1 MKRLLCALLTI
12 ALLISCLPAAL
23 AEGNQEATLSILA
36 TRHVEGSFTDIN
48 DLWWFKY
55 LKHYLAGEG
64 WDVTF
69 ELEQTLE
76 PEERISL
83 LLATD
88 DLPDVLWGGTLMTNV
103 NQVIYGAGEGMLMD
117 WTPYFNAETMPNAYG
132 KLAEYAGVFTLPNGA
147 IYSMPRL
154 SGRVYYTSLGSYP
167 TTRCFVNT
175 KWLEQCNLEMPTTL
189 DGFIDMLRAFKGV
202 TSESGETW
210 PVCSIASFIEDVIW
224 NALGFYGSNEGA
236 NTAWDGTDFAI
247 RDGKLELPCYTEQ
260 YKEFLKYMNILYS
273 EGLIHP
279 DHFTL
284 DEITKRGMMS
294 EGLCGVFCD
303 WTMALSQTT
312 DAYADYVCYSPL
324 SSDSCEKPVGSLG
337 VVVGSSGISASAKTE
352 HPELIAKIVDYM
364 YTDMGSMLYNN
375 GPMQGTEECL
385 GVVDGWYLDE
395 QGNFC
400 TKKVDDGE
408 IEGFDVYRMA
418 YIYPAQAAPI
428 DLSAA
433 DRTAK
438 KLAGYDSKEEIKQ
451 VTDAVTGTVM
461 DVPMNNP
468 YNTPSA
474 DAQWRVTST
483 NAWIDNVTAVSLP
496 AVFLS
501 EEENTR
507 VTDLATAIETY
518 VSAETTKF
526 IIGTRS
532 MDEVDAFFEK
542 LRALG
547 VEEYCE
553 IYRNAYSSYLNS
565 IFG

>member
-1 MKRLLCALLTI
+1 MKRLLCALLT
-12 ALLISCLPAAL
+12 LVLMLSCLPAAL
-23 AEGNQEATLSILA
+23 AEGNQEATLSILT
-36 TRHVEGSFTDIN
+36 TRHVEGSFTDVN

-55 LKHYLAGEG
+55 LKQYLAGEG

-76 PEERISL
+76 PEERMSL

-88 DLPDVLWGGTLMTNV
+88 DLPDILWGGDLMTNI
-103 NQVIYGAGEGMLMD
+103 NQVIYGAGEGMLLD
-117 WTPYFNAETMPNAYG
+117 WTPYFNAEVMPNAYG

-147 IYSMPRL
+147 IYSIPRL
-154 SGRVYYTSLGSYP
+154 SGRRYYTSLGSYP

-175 KWLEQCNLEMPTTL
+175 KWLEQCGLEMPTTL
-189 DGFIDMLRAFKGV
+189 DGFVDMLRAFKGV
-202 TSESGETW
+202 TSDKGETW

-224 NALGFYGSNEGA
+224 NALGFYGSYEGA
-236 NTAWDGTDFAI
+236 SASWDGTDFAI

-260 YKEFLKYMNILYS
+260 YKEFVKYMNILYS

-312 DAYADYVCYSPL
+312 DAFADYVCYSPL
-324 SSDSCEKPVGSLG
+324 TSDSCETPAGSLG
-337 VVVGSSGISASAKTE
+337 VVVGSSGLSASADTKY
-352 HPELIAKIVDYM
+352 PELIAQIVDYM
-364 YTDMGSMLYNN
+364 YTDMGSMYYNY
-375 GPMQGTEECL
+375 GPMEGTEECMGL
-385 GVVDGWYLDE
+385 VDGWYINENGVMSTKSIDE
-395 QGNFC
+395 G
-400 TKKVDDGE
+400 K
-408 IEGFDVYRMA
+408 IENIGVYQMG
-418 YIYPAQAAPI
+418 YIYPAQSAPY

-433 DRTAK
+433 GYAAN
-438 KLAGYDSKEEIKQ
+438 KLANYDAHEEIKQ
-451 VTDAVTGTVM
+451 VTDVVTGTVM
-461 DVPMNNP
+461 DVPMNNT
-468 YNTPSA
+468 YSTPSA

-483 NAWIDNVTAVSLP
+483 NAWINNVTAVSLP
-496 AVFLS
+496 AVFLG
-501 EEENTR
+501 EEENNR
-507 VTDLATAIETY
+507 VTDLGTAIETY

-532 MDEVDAFFEK
+532 MDEIDAFFEK
-542 LRALG
+542 LRDLG
-547 VEEYCE
+547 VEEYIE
-553 IYRNAYSSYLNS
+553 IYNNAYSSYMNS

>member
-1 MKRLLCALLTI
+1 
-12 ALLISCLPAAL
+12 
-23 AEGNQEATLSILA
+23 
-36 TRHVEGSFTDIN
+36 
-48 DLWWFKY
+48 
-55 LKHYLAGEG
+55 
-64 WDVTF
+64 
-69 ELEQTLE
+69 
-76 PEERISL
+76 
-83 LLATD
+83 
-88 DLPDVLWGGTLMTNV
+88 
-103 NQVIYGAGEGMLMD
+103 
-117 WTPYFNAETMPNAYG
+117 
-132 KLAEYAGVFTLPNGA
+132 
-147 IYSMPRL
+147 
-154 SGRVYYTSLGSYP
+154 
-167 TTRCFVNT
+167 
-175 KWLEQCNLEMPTTL
+175 
-189 DGFIDMLRAFKGV
+189 
-202 TSESGETW
+202 
-210 PVCSIASFIEDVIW
+210 
-224 NALGFYGSNEGA
+224 
-236 NTAWDGTDFAI
+236 
-247 RDGKLELPCYTEQ
+247 
-260 YKEFLKYMNILYS
+260 
-273 EGLIHP
+273 
-279 DHFTL
+279 
-284 DEITKRGMMS
+284 MMS

-337 VVVGSSGISASAKTE
+337 VVVASSGISASAKTE

-418 YIYPAQAAPI
+418 YIYPAQAVPI

-483 NAWIDNVTAVSLP
+483 NAWVNNVTAVSLP

-542 LRALG
+542 LRDLG